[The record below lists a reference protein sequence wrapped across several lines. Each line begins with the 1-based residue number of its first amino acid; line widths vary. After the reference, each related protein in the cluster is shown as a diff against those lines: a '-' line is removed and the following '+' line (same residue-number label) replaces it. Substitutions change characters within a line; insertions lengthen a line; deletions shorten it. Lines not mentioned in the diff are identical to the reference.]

1 MNNSDFWA
9 SIQAII
15 DAGFTPEGLIKLDRY
30 AEQFISGQLV
40 YKRFSPLEQHG
51 CAAGGSNHVIASL
64 LAGAGI
70 DPSSLSAPEGSFQ
83 RERECAETQANRI
96 EQWAKLDL
104 DHAGDLSKRLARRK
118 CNQVR

>member
-51 CAAGGSNHVIASL
+51 CATGGVSHVIASL
-64 LAGAGI
+64 I
-70 DPSSLSAPEGSFQ
+70 S
-83 RERECAETQANRI
+83 
-96 EQWAKLDL
+96 
-104 DHAGDLSKRLARRK
+104 
-118 CNQVR
+118 